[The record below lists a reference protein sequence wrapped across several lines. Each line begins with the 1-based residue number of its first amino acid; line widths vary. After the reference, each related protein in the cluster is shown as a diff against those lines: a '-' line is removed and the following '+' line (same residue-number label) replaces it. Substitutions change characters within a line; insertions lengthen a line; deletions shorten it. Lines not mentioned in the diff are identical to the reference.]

1 MALKESCILDS
12 NKKAVALMKNEIPEP
27 IFLSAPKAA
36 TLCGVSRNTICC
48 WIRDGKLPSYRTA
61 GGKYLIRPIDL
72 IGFMRENSMF
82 VSQPLV
88 DLSVEDEKANEASDP
103 AVAEQERNTSVEPS
117 ILVVDDDADARLLAV
132 RILEPLGAPIIEAED
147 GYDALHKLTKHP
159 EIGVIILDL
168 VMPGQDGV
176 KTYSEIRE
184 KNISVPVIIVTGKS
198 PEEVKGSFGENEP
211 DLIITKPYQPAHLL
225 SVAGAYLSDLGI

>member
-1 MALKESCILDS
+1 
-12 NKKAVALMKNEIPEP
+12 MKNEIPEP
-27 IFLSAPKAA
+27 IFLSAPTAA

-61 GGKYLIRPIDL
+61 GGKYLIRPVDL

-82 VSQPLV
+82 VSQPLI
-88 DLSVEDEKANEASDP
+88 DLSLEDEKANEA
-103 AVAEQERNTSVEPS
+103 AGAEPEASERSTSVEPA
-117 ILVVDDDADARLLAV
+117 ILVVDDDADARTLAV
-132 RILEPLGAPIIEAED
+132 RVLQELEAPIIEAED
-147 GYDALHKLTKHP
+147 GYEALHKLTKHP
-159 EIGVIILDL
+159 EVGVIILDL

-198 PEEVKGSFGENEP
+198 PEEIKGSFGDKEP
-211 DLIITKPYQPAHLL
+211 DLVITKPYQPAHLL
-225 SVAGAYLSDLGI
+225 SVAKTYLSDLGI